1 MSLNLNWNFAALTHT
16 ADNGKNF
23 TRFIQMNWK
32 SRNQNNVI
40 PFNKAVENKKLI
52 DAEIRLRKLMKSI
65 EWKMQQPM
73 WEMLLFDDDE
83 LEILSSFGETLKFAN
98 EQTAPKVASV
108 LATYLLRK
116 QSEEDLTL

>member
-1 MSLNLNWNFAALTHT
+1 MS
-16 ADNGKNF
+16 
-23 TRFIQMNWK
+23 WK

-73 WEMLLFDDDE
+73 WEMLLFDDEE
-83 LEILSSFGETLKFAN
+83 LQILSSFGETLKFAN